1 LSTREIGSLTVRRR
15 GINVEINV
23 RKCLTLAYLLW
34 YDGGMKKPRHEIQVL
49 RKDGAVEQYAFETL
63 AQLAQ
68 IHKYIDGFFFGTDY
82 QPQESEELEVK
93 DAGKG
98 F

>member
-1 LSTREIGSLTVRRR
+1 LSTRALCGVLTVRLGANVVNTWRR
-15 GINVEINV
+15 
-23 RKCLTLAYLLW
+23 CLTLAYLLW

-49 RKDGAVEQYAFETL
+49 RKDGAVEQYAFDTL

-68 IHKYIDGFFFGTDY
+68 IHKYIDGFFFGKDY